1 MVQDL
6 YMAFDKFK
14 TTILLIVVIGL
25 KWVELIEN
33 SLKSVFLNG
42 KGMISINTIKY
53 LQSGLSITIRYNHCC
68 ICSLTMP
75 EYKDKLMAIEE
86 NNGFI
91 LIKK

>member
-53 LQSGLSITIRYNHCC
+53 LQRSLIINQFKSLIR
-68 ICSLTMP
+68 
-75 EYKDKLMAIEE
+75 
-86 NNGFI
+86 
-91 LIKK
+91 